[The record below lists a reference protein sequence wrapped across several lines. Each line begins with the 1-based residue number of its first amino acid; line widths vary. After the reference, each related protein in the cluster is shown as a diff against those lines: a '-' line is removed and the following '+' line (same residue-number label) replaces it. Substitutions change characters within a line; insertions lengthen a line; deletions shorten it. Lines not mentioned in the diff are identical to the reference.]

1 MSTDIKVGFKNL
13 LNQRYKN
20 ARKDM
25 QQMNKI
31 QEELDFNKRLQEEL
45 TQKPV
50 DDDDD
55 SKKRPATLIDLDLQ
69 ELQKNS

>member
-1 MSTDIKVGFKNL
+1 MSTDIKVGFKEL
-13 LNQRYKN
+13 LNQKYKN
-20 ARKDM
+20 ARQDM
-25 QQMNKI
+25 RQMNKI
-31 QEELDFNKRLQEEL
+31 QAELDFNKRLQEEL

>member
-1 MSTDIKVGFKNL
+1 MSTDIKVGFKEL

-20 ARKDM
+20 ARQDM
-25 QQMNKI
+25 RQMNKI

-50 DDDDD
+50 EDDDD
-55 SKKRPATLIDLDLQ
+55 SKKRPATLIDLNLQ

>member
-1 MSTDIKVGFKNL
+1 MSTDIKVGFKEL

-20 ARKDM
+20 ARQDM
-25 QQMNKI
+25 RQMNKI

-50 DDDDD
+50 EDDDD

>member
-1 MSTDIKVGFKNL
+1 MSTDIKVGFKEL

-20 ARKDM
+20 ARQDM
-25 QQMNKI
+25 QQMNKMK
-31 QEELDFNKRLQEEL
+31 EELDFNKRLQEEL

-50 DDDDD
+50 EDDDD

-69 ELQKNS
+69 ELQKNG